1 MLRWFRFIT
10 LSALVVFMQHQS
22 EAASLKVSPA
32 QFIVH
37 HVEPGKL
44 YDIHEKT
51 GLRFTIFN
59 DDEVPRTWT
68 LTTYRPSERGRW
80 EKGYGE
86 IPDAKW
92 CWFAEDEIT
101 VEPNGRA
108 YAYLKIH
115 IPPGD
120 QYYNQHW
127 IMTVHIS
134 GGGTGSVG
142 VAVNIRVQIETKSS
156 ADTISRSAGLL
167 GMRPSTVSF
176 EDADP
181 GTTREASVMLFN
193 NDTVAHTYRVSPLF
207 DDEAIKRKR
216 YVTQTFS
223 AIPDSGWLGRNETVH
238 IEPGGTGALRLKL
251 NVPDDPAHYGKKW
264 EDMVLIQ
271 PDKGLPEFVRVQV
284 ETTTGPDAIE

>member
-1 MLRWFRFIT
+1 MLRCIRFIT
-10 LSALVVFMQHQS
+10 LSALVVLMQHRS

-44 YDIHEKT
+44 YDIYEKT
-51 GLRFTIFN
+51 GLRFTIYN
-59 DDEVPRTWT
+59 DDEVRRTWF
-68 LTTYRPSERGRW
+68 LTTHRPSERGRW

-92 CWFAEDEIT
+92 CWFAENEIT
-101 VEPNGRA
+101 VEPNSHA
-108 YAYLKIH
+108 YAYLKIQ
-115 IPPGD
+115 IPPD
-120 QYYNQHW
+120 EQYYNQHW
-127 IMTVHIS
+127 ITTVHIS
-134 GGGTGSVG
+134 GGRGGGVG

-156 ADTISRSAGLL
+156 ADTNLRSAGLL
-167 GMRPSTVSF
+167 GMRPSTVSI
-176 EDADP
+176 EEVDP

-207 DDEAIKRKR
+207 DDESITRKR
-216 YVTQTFS
+216 YLTRTFS
-223 AIPDSGWLGRNETVH
+223 VIPDSGWLGRNETVY
-238 IEPGGTGALRLKL
+238 IEPGGRGALWLKL

-271 PDKGLPEFVRVQV
+271 PDTGLPEFVRVQV
-284 ETTTGPDAIE
+284 ETRTGSDVID

>member
-68 LTTYRPSERGRW
+68 LTTHRPSERGRW

-108 YAYLKIH
+108 YAYLKIQ

-127 IMTVHIS
+127 IMTVHI
-134 GGGTGSVG
+134 
-142 VAVNIRVQIETKSS
+142 
-156 ADTISRSAGLL
+156 
-167 GMRPSTVSF
+167 
-176 EDADP
+176 
-181 GTTREASVMLFN
+181 
-193 NDTVAHTYRVSPLF
+193 
-207 DDEAIKRKR
+207 
-216 YVTQTFS
+216 
-223 AIPDSGWLGRNETVH
+223 
-238 IEPGGTGALRLKL
+238 
-251 NVPDDPAHYGKKW
+251 
-264 EDMVLIQ
+264 
-271 PDKGLPEFVRVQV
+271 
-284 ETTTGPDAIE
+284 